1 MSINRPSKTRS
12 VSLKRQAP
20 APRSPKTPT
29 LPPNL
34 PIGGF
39 LALVYFALLAIFIT
53 APLIS
58 VFTTHFNGDYI
69 SDTFMTSRHV
79 WWIAHAVQT
88 GQNPFSQPLLAYPD
102 GIGGAYLWATP
113 FEYFPAW
120 FFALFMPLPAAM
132 NTQLLIHI
140 TLNGW
145 VAYLFVR
152 HLTGQ
157 PAPAL
162 VAGTLFAIAPALQGR
177 MYVGHALIVLWVM
190 LLGIYALYQLRN
202 QWRWRWGILGVL
214 AIGLSAGGS
223 LTLVV
228 FYIAPLL
235 IWFFVARIWSREW
248 DWFWRGVRVVVMSLP
263 IWALLLAPL
272 MLELRDNP
280 TITEQA
286 GGGHVLYSADL
297 LSIVAPSPF
306 NPNYRDL
313 IAYPSQVLGAN
324 IVEGAT
330 YIGIV
335 GAILAL
341 IAGITSVSARA
352 WLRLGVVAWVLS
364 LGPLL
369 KLFDEPL
376 VIRMGVYETY
386 IPLPWALFEQLPLVS
401 STRAPARWGLLL
413 ALVVAVMGGYG
424 IVALYRWLPQTRLW
438 RWGMV
443 VAVIVVILAD
453 YPMFYP
459 MPQVSAELP
468 QALYDLADRDDVR
481 AVFNIPYNDRVLVK
495 QALYMQVAHGHPI
508 FAGMMYRDTP
518 ANPAKLALLQHTL
531 DPALLHTAGVDVVIL
546 QKTADTTLYERSIAQ
561 LGNPIYEDV
570 NIAIFDVPHSES
582 SPLLTTA
589 PIAPQTIT
597 QFADAYLYAPQVGMT
612 WLEMTL
618 SATQPREVTLSLNH
632 TIIHRLIVADETVLR
647 LPIPLDNSDFHTLRI
662 ALSVPCPA
670 PITEFSLCA
679 GVDVMQM
686 TFGEF
691 FAHDYREPTQF
702 SSGIELQGA
711 WTQLEGIEALWVGTK
726 WHLAEGLDENTLRF
740 IHLTDSTGSL
750 IAQNDGIMA
759 VLPNESDWVDGVH
772 LLLPPN
778 LPSGTYTISLGWYR
792 YPSLDRL
799 AVLNPPSPDG
809 VYIIG
814 TIEVKEDT

>member
-1 MSINRPSKTRS
+1 MSTNHPSKTRT
-12 VSLKRQAP
+12 VSLKRHAS
-20 APRSPKTPT
+20 APRLLKIPT
-29 LPPNL
+29 VTPNL

-79 WWIAHAVQT
+79 WWMAHAVQT
-88 GQNPFSQPLLAYPD
+88 GQNPFSQPLLVYPD

-120 FFALFMPLPAAM
+120 LFALVMPLPAAM
-132 NTQLLIHI
+132 NLQLLIHI

-145 VAYLFVR
+145 VAYLFAR

-190 LLGIYALYQLRN
+190 LLGLHALYQLRN
-202 QWRWRWGILGVL
+202 EWRWRWGIFGAV

-235 IWFFVARIWSREW
+235 IWFFVARMWLWEW

-263 IWALLLAPL
+263 IWALLFIPL
-272 MLELRDNP
+272 FNELPQNP
-280 TITEQA
+280 EVEQA
-286 GGGHVLYSADL
+286 GGGHVLYSADV
-297 LSIVAPSPF
+297 LSIISPSPF
-306 NPNYRDL
+306 HPTWNDEL
-313 IAYPSQVLGAN
+313 DYPARVLGEN
-324 IVEGAT
+324 LVEGAT

-335 GAILAL
+335 GGFLAVIGVL
-341 IAGITSVSARA
+341 GSASARG
-352 WLRLGVVAWVLS
+352 WLRLGIIAWVFS

-369 KLFDEPL
+369 KLFDEL
-376 VIRMGVYETY
+376 VVVRMGVYETY
-386 IPLPWALFEQLPLVS
+386 IPLPWALFEQLPLIS
-401 STRAPARWGLLL
+401 ATRAPARWGFIM
-413 ALVVAVMGGYG
+413 ALCVAIMGGYG
-424 IVALYRWLPQTRLW
+424 MVALFRWLPHTRFW
-438 RWGMV
+438 RWGMP
-443 VAVIVVILAD
+443 AIFIMMILWD

-468 QALYDLADRDDVR
+468 PALYDLAERDDVR

-508 FAGMMYRDTP
+508 LAGMMFRDTP

-531 DPALLHTAGVDVVIL
+531 DPALLHVAGVDVVIV
-546 QKTADTTLYERSIAQ
+546 QKTADTTLYDRAIAQ
-561 LGNPIYEDV
+561 LGNPTYEDAT
-570 NIAIFDVPHSES
+570 IAIFDVPQTTLS
-582 SPLLTTA
+582 SAFTA
-589 PIAPQTIT
+589 LPIAPQSIT
-597 QFADAYLYAPQVGMT
+597 EFADAYLYAPQTGMT
-612 WLEMTL
+612 WLDMTL
-618 SATQPREVTLSLNH
+618 SANQPREVTLSLNH
-632 TIIHRLIVADETVLR
+632 TVIHRLMVGDENRVR
-647 LPIPLDNSDFHTLRI
+647 LPIPLGQADFYTLRI
-662 ALSVPCPA
+662 ALSDPCPA
-670 PITEFSLCA
+670 PMTEFSTCA
-679 GVDVMQM
+679 GVDVVDM

-691 FAHDYREPTQF
+691 LPTTLDEPIEF
-702 SSGIELQGA
+702 SLGIGLQGS
-711 WTQLEGIEALWVGTK
+711 WTQLDGAEALWVGTD
-726 WHLAEGLDENTLRF
+726 WHLARGLSENTLRF
-740 IHLTDSTGSL
+740 IHVTDSTGSL

-759 VLPNESDWVDGVH
+759 VLPSGSDWVDGVR

-778 LPSGTYTISLGWYR
+778 LPSGAYTISLGWYL

-799 AVLNPPSPDG
+799 TVLNPPSADG
-809 VYIIG
+809 VYTIG
-814 TIEVKEDT
+814 TIEIIKEDT